1 MKRAVREAGAWA
13 LAAALTLTAVLVP
26 ADTLQAAGS
35 GQSSYRGS
43 GDNMAILTDART
55 VANLPKSLEETE
67 VKWTVQVADDPS
79 DWTNAITSPVEVDGT
94 IYVLS
99 NGRLKAFDA
108 VTGKLAKAASDE
120 DLINN
125 YYNYY
130 LMGGKVN
137 GETML
142 FVESQN
148 IVAAYNSDLEQV
160 WKTRSEDVAYGNDGY
175 APMYL
180 SDGVIYGLTTSY
192 SGSSAG
198 AFAIDAVSGA
208 YLWQTEV
215 PFTAAGQ
222 GSWAM
227 GGGYSGMVAAG
238 DYVICGT
245 EGGTVYVF
253 AKSNGAVVSQLDA
266 SADHM
271 VNIRGAVAYADGNLW
286 FTMTDGSIWRVA
298 FSESDGSLGAASSA
312 KITPTAT
319 NSTATPV
326 IYNGR
331 VYVGCTDTDA
341 SGSVQGAVA
350 VLDASTLALIYEIP
364 VAKQDNAWSNKCTD
378 VAIAA
383 DTATGTVYG
392 YAAYYDQPGSF
403 VAFTDQPGQTAAD
416 SYDVRTLVPEGAANY
431 SNGQILL
438 GTEGNLYY
446 TNDSGYMVC
455 VGKKAED
462 GSNSG
467 GSQNQGDSDNDQ
479 NPGGGDTDNSQY
491 PTGGQTVGTKAEDL
505 PETAPKTG
513 DLPDGPWAML
523 ILAGGISLG
532 GVLLQKR
539 MSR

>member
-1 MKRAVREAGAWA
+1 MMIKVILLVIFFAV
-13 LAAALTLTAVLVP
+13 
-26 ADTLQAAGS
+26 
-35 GQSSYRGS
+35 
-43 GDNMAILTDART
+43 
-55 VANLPKSLEETE
+55 
-67 VKWTVQVADDPS
+67 
-79 DWTNAITSPVEVDGT
+79 
-94 IYVLS
+94 
-99 NGRLKAFDA
+99 
-108 VTGKLAKAASDE
+108 
-120 DLINN
+120 
-125 YYNYY
+125 
-130 LMGGKVN
+130 
-137 GETML
+137 
-142 FVESQN
+142 
-148 IVAAYNSDLEQV
+148 
-160 WKTRSEDVAYGNDGY
+160 
-175 APMYL
+175 
-180 SDGVIYGLTTSY
+180 
-192 SGSSAG
+192 
-198 AFAIDAVSGA
+198 
-208 YLWQTEV
+208 
-215 PFTAAGQ
+215 
-222 GSWAM
+222 
-227 GGGYSGMVAAG
+227 MVAVG
-238 DYVICGT
+238 NYVICGS

-253 AKSNGAVVSQLDA
+253 AKDSGAIVSQLDA

-298 FSESDGSLGAASSA
+298 FSESDGSLGTASSA

-513 DLPDGPWAML
+513 DLPDGAWAML